1 MNLPVLAL
9 SLPLVFMLHDFEELI
24 GVEPWLRANRAAL
37 LQRFPRL
44 APPLL
49 VHMQRMAG
57 TPFTCSVCLLFVLL
71 TLLSF
76 YAALRG
82 DHRLWYGVLAVFTAH
97 LLVHLLQWAL
107 WRRYIPCII
116 TSLLALPYGFW
127 AMAQDFPLTAAE
139 KWYWSGV
146 AVLSVPA
153 LLALLHLFMPRLARC
168 LNR

>member
-1 MNLPVLAL
+1 MNLPALAL

-24 GVEPWLRANRAAL
+24 GAEPWLRANRAAL

-44 APPLL
+44 APRL
-49 VHMQRMAG
+49 VAQLERMAG
-57 TPFTCSVCLLFVLL
+57 APFTYSVFLLFALL

-76 YAALRG
+76 YTALCG
-82 DHRLWYGVLAVFTAH
+82 DYRLWYGVLAAFTAH
-97 LLVHLLQWAL
+97 LFVHLLQWAL
-107 WRRYIPCII
+107 WRRYLPCIL
-116 TSLLALPYGFW
+116 TSLPALPYGFW
-127 AMAQDFPLTAAE
+127 ALAQDFPLTAAE

-146 AVLSVPA
+146 AALLVLA